1 MDFKVVEL
9 ARSKMVIKSQ
19 VLAEYQNAPPKV
31 RELVQ
36 QLAETHKRDWE
47 DRLTHLA
54 PSGGAEAPE
63 PEETADPRPGAEAND
78 AIEPATPLE
87 TVTSE
92 EALKE
97 KVKILGET
105 KAQGGRGV
113 ILLRTNDDAV
123 WAVSRVKDHVIL
135 ANTVLGG
142 VGGGKLVATS
152 PTAQPAVPFRLPKG
166 DKTIVVGQGA
176 NEDDDNEHANTKVV
190 SLYTLVRQ
198 VQKAAGG
205 KAYSLTSY
213 GQLAP
218 RQDTLGNRGYGFE
231 AEPKDVPA
239 DNDKFKSMSFLP
251 RTKDDPKLQPAN
263 VFKVFACERSLQGPV
278 AWAWRLQ
285 EDKIHAKLCAR
296 KPFVTTTRSIELK
309 KGQPAKI
316 AWRGP

>member
-1 MDFKVVEL
+1 MDLKVVEL
-9 ARSKMVIKSQ
+9 HASKMVIKSQ
-19 VLAEYQNAPPKV
+19 VLAEYQNAHPKV
-31 RELVQ
+31 REFVQ
-36 QLAETHKRDWE
+36 HLAETHKRDWE

-63 PEETADPRPGAEAND
+63 PEETDPRPGADPNGT
-78 AIEPATPLE
+78 IEPATPLE

-97 KVKILGET
+97 KVKILGES

-123 WAVSRVKDHVIL
+123 WAVSRAKDHVIL

-205 KAYSLTSY
+205 KPYSLTSY

-218 RQDTLGNRGYGFE
+218 RQDTLGNHGYSFE

-278 AWAWRLQ
+278 AWAWRLH

-296 KPFVTTTRSIELK
+296 KPFVATTRSIELK